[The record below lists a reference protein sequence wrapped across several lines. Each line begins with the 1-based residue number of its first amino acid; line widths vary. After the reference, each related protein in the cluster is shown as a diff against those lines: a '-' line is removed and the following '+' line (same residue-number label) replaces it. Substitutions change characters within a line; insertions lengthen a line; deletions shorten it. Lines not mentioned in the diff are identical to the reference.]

1 MNRYGIY
8 QVTIPLPFWNGN
20 VHCYLAQ
27 REGKWTIIDT
37 AMNQEVTRESWKAT
51 FSKHGINPK
60 HDVERILIT
69 HHHADHF
76 EYARELQQQTG
87 ADVFLSEKEQSL
99 ALSVLDRE
107 SFTEF
112 YLAAGMSKE
121 LVKQLQP
128 VNKIDTSFPNNLFTI
143 DTNRLYP
150 IGELLFEALHMPG
163 HSDGHIC
170 FYNREEQLLLSGDH
184 LTKEAI
190 PYISYHGYGD
200 ENPLSS
206 YLATLKRI
214 KLMKI
219 SLVLPGHGPIF
230 TDVQER
236 ITELL
241 HHYEERIGFVL
252 EQITG
257 EMNAYE
263 VSQSLFPV
271 DSSVFDQWI
280 AIGET
285 NAYLRYLA
293 SIGEISVYKKGKQF
307 KYVRM

>member
-1 MNRYGIY
+1 M
-8 QVTIPLPFWNGN
+8 
-20 VHCYLAQ
+20 
-27 REGKWTIIDT
+27 
-37 AMNQEVTRESWKAT
+37 
-51 FSKHGINPK
+51 
-60 HDVERILIT
+60 
-69 HHHADHF
+69 
-76 EYARELQQQTG
+76 
-87 ADVFLSEKEQSL
+87 
-99 ALSVLDRE
+99 
-107 SFTEF
+107 
-112 YLAAGMSKE
+112 
-121 LVKQLQP
+121 
-128 VNKIDTSFPNNLFTI
+128 
-143 DTNRLYP
+143 
-150 IGELLFEALHMPG
+150 
-163 HSDGHIC
+163 
-170 FYNREEQLLLSGDH
+170 
-184 LTKEAI
+184 TKETI

-252 EQITG
+252 EHITG